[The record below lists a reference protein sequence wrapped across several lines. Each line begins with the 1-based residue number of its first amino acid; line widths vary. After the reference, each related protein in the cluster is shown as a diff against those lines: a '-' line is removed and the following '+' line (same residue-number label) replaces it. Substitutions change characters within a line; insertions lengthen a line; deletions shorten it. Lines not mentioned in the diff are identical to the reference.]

1 MADAP
6 DDDEVTRLLQRLGAG
21 DPRAADELFPLLH
34 ARLRDLAQRHL
45 DDQRANHT
53 LQPTALVNEA
63 WLKLAHQRGELWENR
78 RRFFAVASK
87 AMRSI
92 LVDHARA
99 RAAAKRSAGA
109 RVALSDTLVE
119 FESAPVD
126 VIVLDEALREL
137 ASVDAE
143 LAEIVDLLFFGG
155 LDSEEAA
162 SVLGCSTRTVQRGWR
177 TARAWLASR
186 LDPN

>member
-1 MADAP
+1 MTEEA
-6 DDDEVTRLLQRLGAG
+6 DDDVTRLLHRLGAG

-34 ARLRDLAQRHL
+34 ARLRELARRQL
-45 DDQRANHT
+45 DDQRAGHT
-53 LQPTALVNEA
+53 LQPTALVHEA
-63 WLKLAHQRGELWENR
+63 WLKLANQRGDLWESR

-99 RAAAKRSAGA
+99 RAAAKRSAGQ
-109 RVALSDTLVE
+109 RVDLSETLVE
-119 FESAPVD
+119 FESSPVD
-126 VIVLDEALREL
+126 VIVLDEALTEL
-137 ASVDAE
+137 ASVDSE

-162 SVLGCSTRTVQRGWR
+162 QVMGCSTRTVQRGWR
-177 TARAWLASR
+177 TARAWLAAR